1 MDKCPPQH
9 KSVIHLLHSTPV
21 YEAHSIT
28 RGMMNRHS
36 HNLPVDRT
44 TFSSR
49 SGCGYMMVV
58 KLLCMQ
64 PVGHMEEISRDQRT
78 TTGLKPQ
85 GEVRQTDK
93 QSFFHYPASQGS
105 SSCVIFES
113 SSSHNFFLFIMLNW
127 ALLKH
132 EMCEQTIFCWE
143 YWAFLSPTPPSKLN
157 PGPRLPDILQ
167 LFGVGWTT

>member
-1 MDKCPPQH
+1 
-9 KSVIHLLHSTPV
+9 
-21 YEAHSIT
+21 
-28 RGMMNRHS
+28 
-36 HNLPVDRT
+36 
-44 TFSSR
+44 
-49 SGCGYMMVV
+49 MMVV

-113 SSSHNFFLFIMLNW
+113 SSSHNFFLFIMLN
-127 ALLKH
+127 
-132 EMCEQTIFCWE
+132 
-143 YWAFLSPTPPSKLN
+143 
-157 PGPRLPDILQ
+157 
-167 LFGVGWTT
+167 